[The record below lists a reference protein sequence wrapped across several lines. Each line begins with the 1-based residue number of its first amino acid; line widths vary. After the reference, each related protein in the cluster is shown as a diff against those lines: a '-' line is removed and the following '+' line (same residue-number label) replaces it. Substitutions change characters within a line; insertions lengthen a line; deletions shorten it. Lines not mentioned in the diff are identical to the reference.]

1 MKKKVICFGEA
12 LVDFISSEHGKDLL
26 NATTFLKLPGG
37 APANVAVGIRRL
49 GVPCGFTGKVGS
61 DCFGEFLKGVLE
73 NEDIDCTNLI
83 QDSEY
88 LTGLAFVALSGEG
101 ERSFSFYRKPG
112 ADTQLNESEVD
123 LEAIQE
129 ADFFAY
135 GSISFITGP
144 TSDTLESILERL
156 KGSQKILLCFDP
168 NLRQD
173 LWPDE
178 QTAKTVILEKMNQAD
193 LVKLSL
199 EELEF
204 LTGSRELEEAQNL
217 SRNGGFSL
225 LLSLGENGSAFLD
238 SNRILKARAQ
248 NVDVVDTTGAGD
260 AFFAGF
266 LSYLAR
272 CDKSLQELDDEMI
285 SKGLEFA
292 NKVGAKAISK
302 FGAMSALPT
311 LDQVVD

>member
-12 LVDFISSEHGKDLL
+12 LVDFISREHGKDLL

-49 GVPCGFTGKVGS
+49 GVPCGFVGKVGS

-73 NEDIDCTNLI
+73 NEDIDCSNLI
-83 QDSEY
+83 QDSEF

-112 ADTQLNESEVD
+112 ADTQLKKTEINLEV
-123 LEAIQE
+123 IQE

-144 TSDTLESILERL
+144 SSDTLESILDEL
-156 KGSQKILLCFDP
+156 KGSDKTLLCFDP
-168 NLRQD
+168 NLRLD

-178 QTAKTVILEKMNQAD
+178 NTARTVILEKMNQAD

-199 EELEF
+199 EELDF
-204 LTGSRELEEAQNL
+204 LTGSRELQEAQNL

-238 SNRILKARAQ
+238 SNRILQAEAMQ
-248 NVDVVDTTGAGD
+248 VEVVDTTGAGD

-266 LSYLAR
+266 VSYLAR
-272 CDKSLQELDDEMI
+272 CEKGIQELDDEKI
-285 SKGLEFA
+285 VKGLKFA
-292 NKVGAKAISK
+292 NKVGAKAISQ

-311 LDQVVD
+311 LDQVLD